1 MPDRALPF
9 ATATAAPRPVVN
21 RIAPAD
27 VRAALRAGYRDFLAM
42 PSHLAF
48 VGLFYPLFGLVLGLA
63 VFADLGY
70 ALVFPLVSGF
80 ALVGPVAAAPLY
92 EASRRREAG
101 LEAEWRAALSA
112 LTGPGLMSI
121 VIVGLLLGAVF
132 AAWIL
137 GARLIYTAFYGEQAP
152 EGAFAFLAD
161 VLTTARGWGL
171 IVVGHAVGFVFAA
184 IAFTL
189 GVVSLP
195 LLVDRD
201 VGAGVALRT
210 SVEAVRRNPRP
221 MALWA
226 AIVAGILIV
235 ASAPLLVGLTVA
247 MPILG
252 HATWHLYRRVVDP
265 GSVQG
270 TPRRV

>member
-1 MPDRALPF
+1 MEPRAASLSV
-9 ATATAAPRPVVN
+9 ASAAPRPAVR
-21 RIAPAD
+21 RITSGD
-27 VRAALRAGYRDFLAM
+27 VRAALAAGYRDFLAM
-42 PSHLAF
+42 PSHLVF
-48 VGLFYPLFGLVLGLA
+48 VGLFYPLFGVVLGLV
-63 VFADLGY
+63 VFTDLGF

-101 LEAEWRAALSA
+101 LAPSWPEA
-112 LTGPGLMSI
+112 
-121 VIVGLLLGAVF
+121 LGALGRAGVSLVF
-132 AAWIL
+132 AATLLAAIFAAWML
-137 GARLIYTAFYGEQAP
+137 CAGLIYKTFYGAQGP
-152 EGAFAFLAD
+152 ESLLPFLTD
-161 VLTTARGWGL
+161 VLTTPRGWGM
-171 IVVGHAVGFVFAA
+171 IVVGHAVGVVFAA

-189 GVVSLP
+189 GVISLP

-210 SVEAVRRNPRP
+210 SVEAVRRNKRP

-226 AIVAGILIV
+226 ALVAAILIV

-252 HATWHLYRRVVDP
+252 HATWHLYRRIVDKA
-265 GSVQG
+265 SVEG
-270 TPRRV
+270 TPRRR

>member
-1 MPDRALPF
+1 MTQHAASLARAS
-9 ATATAAPRPVVN
+9 AAPRPAIRRIVTEDVV
-21 RIAPAD
+21 
-27 VRAALRAGYRDFLAM
+27 AALREGYRDFLAM
-42 PSHLAF
+42 PSHLVF

-63 VFADLGY
+63 VFSDLGF

-80 ALVGPVAAAPLY
+80 ALVGPAAAAPLY

-101 LEAEWRAALSA
+101 LEPSWPAALGA
-112 LTGPGLMSI
+112 LTRAGLSLGI
-121 VIVGLLLGAVF
+121 VALLLLAIF
-132 AAWIL
+132 AAWML
-137 GARLIYTAFYGEQAP
+137 SARAIYGAFYGAQAP
-152 EGAFAFLAD
+152 AGLLPFLGD

-184 IAFTL
+184 LAFTL

-210 SVEAVRRNPRP
+210 SIEAVRRNPRA
-221 MALWA
+221 MALWG
-226 AIVAGILIV
+226 AIVAAILVV

-252 HATWHLYRRVVDP
+252 HATWHLYRRLVDR
-265 GSVQG
+265 GSVEA
-270 TPRRV
+270 TPRRL